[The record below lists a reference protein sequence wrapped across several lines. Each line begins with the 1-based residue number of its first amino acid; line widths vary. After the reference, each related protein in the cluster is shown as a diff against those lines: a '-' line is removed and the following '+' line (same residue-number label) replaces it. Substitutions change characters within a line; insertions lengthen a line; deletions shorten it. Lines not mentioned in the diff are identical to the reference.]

1 IAEATAQARDEEAR
15 TDALARERSLL
26 LARTDPPRAEA
37 GPATPSGYPPVTY
50 RAAND
55 HHARLANLQAQLGGI
70 ESRLDE
76 RGLVLT
82 LSDYMFEN
90 GRGEPRAA
98 TQRSLDTLADAMRT
112 DAGTQLAVKATG

>member
-1 IAEATAQARDEEAR
+1 
-15 TDALARERSLL
+15 
-26 LARTDPPRAEA
+26 
-37 GPATPSGYPPVTY
+37 PATPSGDPPVTY

-112 DAGTQLAVKATG
+112 DAGTQLAVKATGGDTLEQRRASAVRVYLATRGVAP